1 MPMLH
6 VTTLDLFV
14 IALYLLFML
23 MVGVWFVRRVKNT
36 DDYYVAGRTLGPMV
50 LAATVCA
57 TIIGGSAMM
66 GRAGIA
72 YTTGL

>member
-1 MPMLH
+1 MLH